1 MKVNQ
6 RKKRTR
12 LRIRFYH
19 AVLAIM
25 LVYLFV
31 PMLATL
37 LYALAGTWQT
47 TVLPESWTLHWFTDL
62 MQDARFGESFLR
74 SLFVCGFSLILGTV
88 IITPAVMII
97 SLEFPRW
104 EKVLSFL
111 ALLPYAIPGVVAAVG
126 LLRLYSSGPLPISGT
141 VWLLAAAYVI
151 AVMPYMY
158 QGVRGSLQAFQAGT
172 LLEAA
177 TLLGASRWRAYRYV
191 LLPNLLPGI
200 TVSMLLS
207 FAVLLGEFVLANLL
221 VGGHYETV
229 QLYLFRRQGES
240 GHLSSAVAFTYFVL
254 VLILSGVLLRLSKR
268 MFTAPEQA
276 EGAQALVGPAAA
288 MNIQGGRKIG

>member
-1 MKVNQ
+1 MKVKQ
-6 RKKRTR
+6 RKRR
-12 LRIRFYH
+12 NRRFRFYH

-25 LVYLFV
+25 LIYLFV

-47 TVLPESWTLHWFTDL
+47 TILPESWTLHWFADL
-62 MQDARFGESFLR
+62 LQDARFGESFLR
-74 SLFVCGFSLILGTV
+74 SLFVCGFSLILGAAV
-88 IITPAVMII
+88 ITPAVMII

-104 EKVLSFL
+104 QKVLSFL

-141 VWLLAAAYVI
+141 VWLLSAAYVI
-151 AVMPYMY
+151 AIMPYMY
-158 QGVRGSLQAFQAGT
+158 QGVRGSLQAFQAGA

-177 TLLGASRWRAYRYV
+177 TLLGANRWRAYRYV
-191 LLPNLLPGI
+191 LLPNLLPGL

-229 QLYLFRRQGES
+229 QLYLYRRQSES

-254 VLILSGVLLRLSKR
+254 VLIVSGVMLQLSKR
-268 MFTAPEQA
+268 MFAAP
-276 EGAQALVGPAAA
+276 AQVEGPAIMGGAASA
-288 MNIQGGRKIG
+288 MNAQEGRKLG